1 MFAVMIRPPAFLL
14 ALALCA
20 AAPLAAQRPD
30 FSGTWVRVDSAP
42 SGRGVA
48 ATGDAAFRTGDMGS
62 GWGSPLTIT
71 QTGER
76 LNVVFDFFI
85 AYDLQPKV
93 RYAYALD
100 GSASKNIVP
109 VGPTETV
116 TRSTASW
123 EGAVLVITT
132 SFPAPPGVSAPP
144 GALELRQS
152 LALDATGRLV
162 IEARRRGANGAVNTV
177 VSTYTRR

>member
-1 MFAVMIRPPAFLL
+1 MFAEMIRPHALLL
-14 ALALCA
+14 ALAIGVA
-20 AAPLAAQRPD
+20 SPAAAQRPD
-30 FSGTWVRVDSAP
+30 FTGTWVRVDSAP
-42 SGRGVA
+42 AGRAVA
-48 ATGDAAFRTGDMGS
+48 ATGDAAFRAGDMGS

-71 QTGER
+71 QTAER

-123 EGAVLVITT
+123 EGATLVITT
-132 SFPAPPGVSAPP
+132 SFPTPPGVSAPP
-144 GALELRQS
+144 GSTELRQS
-152 LALDATGRLV
+152 LSLDANSRLV
-162 IEARRRGANGAVNTV
+162 IEARRRGANGAANTV
-177 VSTYTRR
+177 VSTYARR